1 MILYFC
7 EAIEIEILKEI
18 QREGKIQ
25 QALIAIFERNILQ
38 RNLAKNKN
46 HLVRIEL

>member
-25 QALIAIFERNILQ
+25 QALIATFERNKLQ
-38 RNLAKNKN
+38 KNLAKNKN